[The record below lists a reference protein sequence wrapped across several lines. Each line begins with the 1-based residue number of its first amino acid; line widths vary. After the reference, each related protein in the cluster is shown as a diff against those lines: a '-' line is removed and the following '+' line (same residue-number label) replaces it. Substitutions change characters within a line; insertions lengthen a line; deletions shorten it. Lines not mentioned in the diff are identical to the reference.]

1 MAKKQIKRYPIEYVL
16 NENHGI
22 NKTTAKYHYT
32 PIGTTKIQNAD
43 GRNLNKTEE
52 TLQDLEYFYA
62 DG

>member
-1 MAKKQIKRYPIEYVL
+1 MRQMLAIWVGHKAATLI
-16 NENHGI
+16 
-22 NKTTAKYHYT
+22 
-32 PIGTTKIQNAD
+32 TKIQNAD